1 MMENAGSSKL
11 TGCATRIVVKAGNA
25 LRAGQM
31 ADSSI
36 KDSRNASRIAGR
48 MWTGWGRAT
57 RGIAKNGAPM
67 RVNGTR
73 TWRAPVRKGKSS
85 SSNLTN
91 STQGRHDYFNF
102 HIVHRKR

>member
-1 MMENAGSSKL
+1 
-11 TGCATRIVVKAGNA
+11 
-25 LRAGQM
+25 
-31 ADSSI
+31 
-36 KDSRNASRIAGR
+36 

-57 RGIAKNGAPM
+57 KGTAKNGAPI

-73 TWRAPVRKGKSS
+73 AYRAPVRKGKAT

-102 HIVHRKR
+102 HVVHRKRWFRR